1 MSETADLTLC
11 YHCELPI
18 KGTPPF
24 FATIN
29 DEPKPMCCAGC
40 KAVAE
45 MIADSGLTKYYDYRT
60 DAAVRPDAVSELIPE
75 ELRQEMHFYDHPD
88 IASQFIFTSTTK
100 EGKVLHE
107 AYLILDNI
115 VCAACVW
122 LLEHAIKSMP
132 GVERFDINLT
142 THRAHLSFDPEKIK
156 ISEVLIEI
164 LNLGFQGTPYDEQ
177 VQQKKLKKEW
187 RSLLIDFGIAAL
199 FSMQV
204 MTVSVA
210 LYFGYYSEDMSD
222 SSYHL
227 LRWFS
232 LFATIP
238 CVTYSS
244 RSFYKAAYYDLKNK
258 RLSMNVNVSLALI
271 LGTLWSAYNTITG
284 TGETYYEGVTM
295 FAFLLLG
302 ARVLETNARHK
313 SLLISDDIL
322 KLKPHFAERINEDG
336 STELVSTNRLN
347 VGDILQIKPGDSIPI
362 DGELLDEIA
371 MVDESLLSGE
381 SMPLEKHRGDKLIG
395 GAVNYEQPLRMKV
408 TQVGAETVLSQ
419 MSRLIDRSMSE
430 KPRIA
435 KLADIIST
443 YFVLGL
449 ILACIGTFIVWYNF
463 IDPSRA
469 FAVTLTVLVVSCPC
483 ALALATPS
491 ALSAGNQAII
501 EKGLIA
507 TRAGALETLGKITD
521 VVFDKTGT
529 LTEGKLTIDAVK
541 LFTEQYNQEELLTIA
556 ATLESTSNH
565 PIAYGFHKWV
575 LDHEVKLPAL
585 EETENIVGKGI
596 IGKIGG
602 ETFKIGRLDW
612 FDLEGKARLFGN
624 GLWVGLGREQELL
637 AAFSLHDSLKQDTEA
652 VIEKLQES
660 GYNLHIL
667 SGDRQTTVD
676 LFNETLNIEDAQG
689 DLLPEDKLRYVEKLQ
704 KEGKI
709 VAMLGDGINDG
720 PVLAKA
726 DVSIA
731 IGQGALLAQST
742 ADMILMTD
750 NRLMPL
756 IDGVRLA
763 KRTDKIITQNLIW
776 ALSYNLIAIPVA
788 MFGVI
793 LPWMAALGMS
803 MSSLLV
809 VGNTLRIRDN
819 REEA

>member
-1 MSETADLTLC
+1 
-11 YHCELPI
+11 
-18 KGTPPF
+18 
-24 FATIN
+24 
-29 DEPKPMCCAGC
+29 MCCAGC

-45 MIADSGLTKYYDYRT
+45 MIEDSGLNKYYDYRSE
-60 DAAVRPDAVSELIPE
+60 APVRPDTVSELIPE

-88 IASQFIFTSTTK
+88 IASQFIFTTETK
-100 EGKVLHE
+100 EGKLLHE

-122 LLEHAIKSMP
+122 LLEHSIKRLP

-210 LYFGYYSEDMSD
+210 LYFGHYSEDMSD

-244 RSFYKAAYYDLKNK
+244 RSFYKAAYYDLKNR

-322 KLKPHFAERINEDG
+322 KLKPHFAERLNEDG
-336 STELVSTNRLN
+336 TTELVSTNRLN
-347 VGDILQIKPGDSIPI
+347 VGDILLIKPGDSIPI

-381 SMPLEKHRGDKLIG
+381 SMPLEKRRGDKLIG

-449 ILACIGTFIVWYNF
+449 ILACIGTFIVWYNW

-529 LTEGKLTIDAVK
+529 LTEGKLTIEEIV
-541 LFTEQYNQEELLTIA
+541 LFTDQYSKEELLTIA

-565 PIAYGFHKWV
+565 PIAYGFHQWV
-575 LDHEVKLPAL
+575 LTHEITLPPL
-585 EETENIVGKGI
+585 ESTENSVGKGI
-596 IGKIGG
+596 TGVIDGKSY
-602 ETFKIGRLDW
+602 KIGRLDW
-612 FDLEGKARLFGN
+612 FADYQQYQQQVSEKLGD
-624 GLWVGLGREQELL
+624 GLWIGLGSDQHLY
-637 AAFSLHDSLKQDTEA
+637 AAFSLHDTLKGDTEK
-652 VIEKLQES
+652 VIADLKS
-660 GYNLHIL
+660 AGYGLHIL
-667 SGDRQTTVD
+667 SGDRQATVD
-676 LFNETLNIEDAQG
+676 LFNEHLGIEDAQG
-689 DLLPEDKLRYVEKLQ
+689 DLLPEDKLSYVEQLQ
-704 KEGKI
+704 SEGKI

-750 NRLMPL
+750 NRLEPL
-756 IDGVRLA
+756 TEGVKLA